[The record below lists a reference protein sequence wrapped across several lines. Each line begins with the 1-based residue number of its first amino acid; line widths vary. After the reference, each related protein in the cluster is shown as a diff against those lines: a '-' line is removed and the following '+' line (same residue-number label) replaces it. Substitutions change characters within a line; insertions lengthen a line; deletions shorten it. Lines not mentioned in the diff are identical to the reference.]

1 MSHKDILFGTVQF
14 KLIAPGRQQLPHS
27 IFICNI
33 NNYNTH
39 SVMEIN
45 MLPLRVITYVVFL
58 GWNVAERGYKRF
70 THVKDNL

>member
-1 MSHKDILFGTVQF
+1 MFHKDILFGTVQF
-14 KLIAPGRQQLPHS
+14 KLIDPGGLQLQHS

-39 SVMEIN
+39 SVMEIK

-58 GWNVAERGYKRF
+58 GWNVVERGYKRF